1 MNSLAEAFALP
12 NGQELLV
19 ILGMLAATYS
29 TRLVGWFMLRGR
41 TVSPVVQRML
51 DAAPGCVMI
60 ALCTP
65 AFMTTDPAALVTLVL
80 TVVVAFR
87 TNLACTIVFAV
98 LMNGLLQ
105 HIL

>member
-1 MNSLAEAFALP
+1 MESLADAFALP
-12 NGQELLV
+12 NGHEFLV

-29 TRLVGWFMLRGR
+29 TRLVGWLALRGR

-60 ALCTP
+60 SLCAP
-65 AFMTTDPAALVTLVL
+65 AFMTTDAAALVTLVL
-80 TVVVAFR
+80 TVAVAFR

-105 HIL
+105 HLL